1 MPPPKGLEW
10 RTRPRHHGNLPTS
23 ARPRRHFR
31 FLPARTQHGGGRARR
46 PRPPAPGP
54 RPLPPGPRPAPRAAA
69 AAMSA
74 GPRRGGGGGRGA
86 PPGPA
91 SASASGSGPGEGP
104 GSGSGPGEGQRVR
117 GRFLSAL
124 NSVRYEDADRFRRD
138 FCSRLWL
145 TYRRD
150 FPVLPG
156 TAWSTD
162 GGWGCALRSG
172 QMLLAQGLL
181 LHLLG
186 RDWTWS
192 GALGGSPLSPPAPP
206 EAERWH
212 RALVACFGDHP
223 RAPLGIHRLVELGR
237 GAGKRA
243 GDWYGP
249 SIVAHILRKAV
260 ESCPEAAGLRVY
272 VSQDCTVY
280 KGDVAG
286 LVQGVANGAVLVLV
300 PVRLGGERLNP
311 VYVEGMK
318 VRLWGFFFG
327 GGFVPPG
334 GAFIHEAGRGGD
346 ILCLWGTGRCGEPKS
361 LRAPRIGN
369 PKSIRSL
376 ILCRAP

>member
-1 MPPPKGLEW
+1 GPQPFRGVSPTIPGGCPSCRPPPPLGWTLRP
-10 RTRPRHHGNLPTS
+10 RTRFS
-23 ARPRRHFR
+23 
-31 FLPARTQHGGGRARR
+31 PAAPLHLLGRTYCLAT
-46 PRPPAPGP
+46 
-54 RPLPPGPRPAPRAAA
+54 
-69 AAMSA
+69 
-74 GPRRGGGGGRGA
+74 
-86 PPGPA
+86 
-91 SASASGSGPGEGP
+91 E
-104 GSGSGPGEGQRVR
+104 
-117 GRFLSAL
+117 
-124 NSVRYEDADRFRRD
+124 EDAERFRRD

-156 TAWSTD
+156 TSWSTD

-192 GALGGSPLSPPAPP
+192 GALGGSPLSPPSPP

-249 SIVAHILRKAV
+249 SIVAHILSVGGSRLSPPRPYISA
-260 ESCPEAAGLRVY
+260 
-272 VSQDCTVY
+272 VY

-286 LVQGVANGAVLVLV
+286 LVHGVANGAVLVLV

-318 VRLWGFFFG
+318 
-327 GGFVPPG
+327 
-334 GAFIHEAGRGGD
+334 
-346 ILCLWGTGRCGEPKS
+346 
-361 LRAPRIGN
+361 
-369 PKSIRSL
+369 
-376 ILCRAP
+376 

>member
-1 MPPPKGLEW
+1 M
-10 RTRPRHHGNLPTS
+10 
-23 ARPRRHFR
+23 
-31 FLPARTQHGGGRARR
+31 
-46 PRPPAPGP
+46 
-54 RPLPPGPRPAPRAAA
+54 
-69 AAMSA
+69 
-74 GPRRGGGGGRGA
+74 
-86 PPGPA
+86 
-91 SASASGSGPGEGP
+91 
-104 GSGSGPGEGQRVR
+104 R

-124 NSVRYEDADRFRRD
+124 NSVRYGWTLRPRTRFSPAAPLHLLGRAYCLGTEEDAERFRRD

-156 TAWSTD
+156 TSWSTD

-223 RAPLGIHRLVELGR
+223 GAPLGIHRLVELGR

-260 ESCPEAAGLRVY
+260 ESCPEAAGLAVY

-286 LVQGVANGAVLVLV
+286 LVNGVANGAVLVLV

-318 VRLWGFFFG
+318 ELLKLKSCVGIIGGRPRHSLYFVGFQDNFLLYLDPHYCQPYVDTSRDAFPLQSFHCSSPRKLPFAKMDPSCAI
-327 GGFVPPG
+327 GFYARRGHELEELCAELARVLEAPPG
-334 GAFIHEAGRGGD
+334 QERYPMFTVAEGRAQEQGLEEPRLPPPAAPPRRHKRRKNGGD
-346 ILCLWGTGRCGEPKS
+346 DFVLL
-361 LRAPRIGN
+361 
-369 PKSIRSL
+369 
-376 ILCRAP
+376 

>member
-1 MPPPKGLEW
+1 M
-10 RTRPRHHGNLPTS
+10 
-23 ARPRRHFR
+23 
-31 FLPARTQHGGGRARR
+31 
-46 PRPPAPGP
+46 
-54 RPLPPGPRPAPRAAA
+54 
-69 AAMSA
+69 
-74 GPRRGGGGGRGA
+74 
-86 PPGPA
+86 
-91 SASASGSGPGEGP
+91 
-104 GSGSGPGEGQRVR
+104 R

-124 NSVRYEDADRFRRD
+124 NSVRYGWTLRPRTRFSPAAPLHLLGRAYCLGTEEDAERFRRD

-156 TAWSTD
+156 TSWSTD

-223 RAPLGIHRLVELGR
+223 GAPLGIHRLVELGR

-260 ESCPEAAGLRVY
+260 ESCPEAAGLAVY

-286 LVQGVANGAVLVLV
+286 LVNGVANGAVLVLV

-318 VRLWGFFFG
+318 ELLKLKSCVGIIGGRPRHSLYFVGFQDNFLLYLDPHYCQPYVDTSRDAFPLQ
-327 GGFVPPG
+327 V
-334 GAFIHEAGRGGD
+334 GASCRGGD
-346 ILCLWGTGRCGEPKS
+346 KKKQGKDSE
-361 LRAPRIGN
+361 N
-369 PKSIRSL
+369 
-376 ILCRAP
+376 

>member
-1 MPPPKGLEW
+1 MPPTILG
-10 RTRPRHHGNLPTS
+10 
-23 ARPRRHFR
+23 
-31 FLPARTQHGGGRARR
+31 
-46 PRPPAPGP
+46 GP
-54 RPLPPGPRPAPRAAA
+54 RPSWGGHRPPQGVPNHFGVSPTIPGGSPGCVPPPGWTLRPRTRFSPAAPLHLLGRAYCL
-69 AAMSA
+69 
-74 GPRRGGGGGRGA
+74 GT
-86 PPGPA
+86 
-91 SASASGSGPGEGP
+91 E
-104 GSGSGPGEGQRVR
+104 
-117 GRFLSAL
+117 
-124 NSVRYEDADRFRRD
+124 EDAERFRRD

-156 TAWSTD
+156 TSWSTD

-223 RAPLGIHRLVELGR
+223 GAPLGIHRLVELGR

-260 ESCPEAAGLRVY
+260 ESCPEAAGLAVY

-286 LVQGVANGAVLVLV
+286 LVNGVANGAVLVLV

-318 VRLWGFFFG
+318 VRLGGFFW
-327 GGFVPPG
+327 GGFGVLSPWG
-334 GAFIHEAGRGGD
+334 GKRGQPA
-346 ILCLWGTGRCGEPKS
+346 CLGHGEVWGTQIHQGEPNGGPQIPQGAPNRGPQIHQGA
-361 LRAPRIGN
+361 LNRGPQIHQGAPNRGPQIPQGAPNRAPQIHQGTH
-369 PKSIRSL
+369 PK
-376 ILCRAP
+376 